1 MPAQPPANLSRSLK
15 FLVVGVL
22 YFAEGMPFGFIITA
36 MNAYMAGQGVPPE
49 QIGILSLLGLAWSL
63 KFFWSPLVDLTGSR
77 ASWMVGAQV
86 AMILCFLG
94 LSFLVGQPVTLW
106 FWVLLGV
113 LCVASATQDL
123 AIDAYTI
130 DFLETS
136 ELGMANGIRSGAY
149 RVGSLAAGSGLL
161 ILSDWLGW
169 RPALVGIGVLLA
181 ALVVTILV
189 FRPFRLPRP
198 PEALA
203 ARSASQEPGLFLDGL
218 RQLFAAPLRG
228 LAKWRDSAQGFITQ
242 VFTGLARHPH
252 LGVII
257 VFVLIYKAGDALMGI
272 MVIPF
277 WKAQQ
282 FTNTEIGVVSGILG
296 SVATTLGAF
305 LGGWFTS
312 RFGIGRGLLVLG
324 IFQAV
329 SNLGYWVAALPGL
342 GRYAVVTLHLPL
354 WDQSFAIYPIYLASQ
369 GESFSSGLGYA
380 PFMAFLMS
388 LCDKRFSATQ
398 YAFFVFL
405 VVLSGRLMGFLGGFG
420 VKYLGYADFFFMT
433 FLVSLPAFALLPWIL
448 PLVRKIEG
456 RESVVSSH

>member
-22 YFAEGMPFGFIITA
+22 YFAEGMPFGFIITS
-36 MNAYMAGQGVPPE
+36 MNAYLAGQGVPPE

-77 ASWMVGAQV
+77 TSWMVGAQV
-86 AMILCFLG
+86 TMILCFLG
-94 LSFLVGQPVTLW
+94 LSFLVGRPVTLW

-130 DFLETS
+130 DFLETR

-149 RVGSLAAGSGLL
+149 RVGSLAAG
-161 ILSDWLGW
+161 
-169 RPALVGIGVLLA
+169 VGVADPQRLA
-181 ALVVTILV
+181 G
-189 FRPFRLPRP
+189 
-198 PEALA
+198 LA
-203 ARSASQEPGLFLDGL
+203 ARPGGNRRAAGGPGGDDSGVQALSAAPPARGPGRPKRCPRVGL
-218 RQLFAAPLRG
+218 SWTGQLFSAPLQG
-228 LAKWRDSAQGFITQ
+228 LARWWDSAKGFLTQ

-257 VFVLIYKAGDALMGI
+257 VFILIYKAGDALMGI

-277 WKAQQ
+277 WKAQH

-296 SVATTLGAF
+296 AVATTLGGF

-312 RFGIGRGLLVLG
+312 RYGIGRGLLVLG

-342 GRYAVVTLHLPL
+342 GRYAVFTLHLPF
-354 WDQSFAIYPIYLASQ
+354 WDQSFAVYPIYLASQ
-369 GESFSSGLGYA
+369 GESLSSGLGYA

-405 VVLSGRLMGFLGGFG
+405 AVLSGRLMGFLGGFG
-420 VKYLGYADFFFMT
+420 VKYLGYADFFFVT

-448 PLVRKIEG
+448 PVVRKIEG
-456 RESVVSSH
+456 RESVDSGQ